1 MINFLLGATCMAVI
15 IVAFVF
21 GWAAIVIGARYDE
34 HNEQEQWTSNDSND
48 ITR

>member
-34 HNEQEQWTSNDSND
+34 HNEHYDARTED
-48 ITR
+48 